1 MFYEVRFYFYP
12 DQIEPGTARSA
23 VLFALQDVII
33 QNRMPQPVTQ
43 IELTKAPDLDL
54 VFDEGEIRRALH
66 HAGLFAN
73 VLNDEQSSE
82 LAHLSKRVEFPRGT
96 NLMQQ
101 GDAAASMF
109 IILEGAARVSV
120 LGQNNDPRE
129 VAVLAA
135 GDVVGEMS
143 LMTGAPRNAT
153 VTALTRVRVLEIT
166 KEPIEVLLET
176 SPELLERFSHVLARR
191 EQERATIANRA
202 IQVAAVEQDLMARM
216 RNFFARVLGG
226 DGD

>member
-1 MFYEVRFYFYP
+1 M
-12 DQIEPGTARSA
+12 I
-23 VLFALQDVII
+23 L

-43 IELTKAPDLDL
+43 IELTKGPD
-54 VFDEGEIRRALH
+54 FDRAFGEAEIRSALH
-66 HAGLFAN
+66 HANLFAN
-73 VLNDEQSSE
+73 VLDEAQSAE
-82 LAHLSKRVEFPRGT
+82 LARLSRPVDFQRGS

-101 GDAAASMF
+101 GEAASSMF

-129 VAVLAA
+129 VAVLAT

-166 KEPIEVLLET
+166 KGPIEGLLKS
-176 SPELLERFSHVLARR
+176 SPELLQRFSHVLARR
-191 EQERATIANRA
+191 EQERAAIAQKT

-216 RNFFARVLGG
+216 KAFFSARAWSSI
-226 DGD
+226 